1 MIRKAGPEDVSALGA
16 FLEAHV
22 ESSMFLLGNLDAY
35 GTDNTDHPHGTTFFL
50 QETGDGI
57 IGVFG
62 ATNGGLLMCQ
72 IPRLTALE
80 AQTYAHLLKG
90 YTLRG
95 MTGASDQVALILD
108 TLPLGEAVWQVN
120 HEEPL
125 YMMDLATLKVSDATL
140 RAPIEQDRD
149 TLVAW
154 FDAYMT
160 ETRTHPGGD
169 AARHRGEST
178 IRSDRVR
185 LLVEDA
191 RITAMTGLNSVA
203 RGVVQIGGVFVPP
216 ELRGQGRAG
225 RVVARHLADLRGAG
239 LERAILFANSAPAAH
254 AYEKI
259 GFEKIGSYRVALL
272 QDPVTLGNPT

>member
-1 MIRKAGPEDVSALGA
+1 MIRKAGPKDQEALGA
-16 FLEAHV
+16 FLEDHI

-35 GTDNTDHPHGTTFFL
+35 GTQNTDHPHGTTFFL

-80 AQTYAHLLKG
+80 AQTYTHLLKG

-95 MTGASDQVALILD
+95 MTGASEQVALILKA
-108 TLPLGEAVWQVN
+108 LPLGAAVWQIN
-120 HEEPL
+120 HDEPL
-125 YMMDLATLKVSDATL
+125 YTLELAALTPPDATL
-140 RAPIEQDRD
+140 RAPDQTDRD
-149 TLVAW
+149 LLARW

-169 AARHRGEST
+169 AAQHRAASAIT
-178 IRSDRVR
+178 SDRVR
-185 LLVEDA
+185 LLVEDGQ
-191 RITAMTGLNSVA
+191 ITAMTGLNSAA
-203 RGVVQIGGVFVPP
+203 RGVVQIGGVYVPP

-225 RVVARHLADLRGAG
+225 RVVAGHLAELRERGAH
-239 LERAILFANSAPAAH
+239 RAILFANSAHAAR
-254 AYEKI
+254 AYERI
-259 GFEKIGSYRVALL
+259 GFERIGSYRVALL
-272 QDPVTLGNPT
+272 QDPITLGNPA

>member
-1 MIRKAGPEDVSALGA
+1 MIRKAGPDDRAALGA
-16 FLEAHV
+16 FLKAHIDT
-22 ESSMFLLGNLDAY
+22 SMFLLGNLDAY

-95 MTGASDQVALILD
+95 MTGASNQVALILD
-108 TLPLGEAVWQVN
+108 ALPLDDAVWQVN
-120 HEEPL
+120 HDEPL
-125 YMMDLATLKVSDATL
+125 YTLDLATLEAPDATL
-140 RAPIEQDRD
+140 RAPAPGDQD
-149 TLVAW
+149 TLAAW

-160 ETRTHPGGD
+160 ETRTHPGGK
-169 AARHRGEST
+169 AAQHRAANAIG
-178 IRSDRVR
+178 SDHVR

-216 ELRGQGRAG
+216 ELRAQGRAG
-225 RVVARHLADLRGAG
+225 RVVAGHLAELRGAG
-239 LERAILFANSAPAAH
+239 LERAILFANSDHAAR

-259 GFEKIGSYRVALL
+259 GFEQVGSYRVALL
-272 QDPVTLGNPT
+272 QDPVTLGNPA

>member
-1 MIRKAGPEDVSALGA
+1 MIRKAGPEDATALGA
-16 FLEAHV
+16 FLLEHV

-95 MTGASDQVALILD
+95 MTGASEQVTLILD
-108 TLPLGEAVWQVN
+108 ALPLVGAVWQVN
-120 HEEPL
+120 HDEPL
-125 YMMDLATLKVSDATL
+125 YALDLAKLDAPDVIL
-140 RAPIEQDRD
+140 RAPQDADRD
-149 TLVAW
+149 TLAAW

-169 AARHRGEST
+169 AAQHRAASAIG
-178 IRSDRVR
+178 SDRVR
-185 LLVEDA
+185 LLVEDGQ
-191 RITAMTGLNSVA
+191 ITAMTGLNAVA
-203 RGVVQIGGVFVPP
+203 RGVVQIGGIFVPP
-216 ELRGQGRAG
+216 ELRGQRRAG
-225 RVVARHLADLRGAG
+225 RVIAAHLVELRASGFH
-239 LERAILFANSAPAAH
+239 RAVLFANSDAAAQ
-254 AYEKI
+254 AYERI
-259 GFEKIGSYRVALL
+259 GFERIGSYRVALL
-272 QDPVTLGNPT
+272 QDPITLANPA

>member
-1 MIRKAGPEDVSALGA
+1 MIRKAGPEDRDALGA
-16 FLEAHV
+16 FLECHI

-35 GTDNTDHPHGTTFFL
+35 GTHNTDHPHGTTFFL

-57 IGVFG
+57 IGVLG

-72 IPRLTALE
+72 IPRLNAVE

-108 TLPLGEAVWQVN
+108 ALPLGDAVWQIN
-120 HEEPL
+120 HDEPL
-125 YMMDLATLKVSDATL
+125 FTLDLAALKASDATL
-140 RAPIEQDRD
+140 RAPAEKDQDS
-149 TLVAW
+149 LVAW

-169 AARHRGEST
+169 AARHRAAMAIT
-178 IRSDRVR
+178 SDRVR
-185 LLVEDA
+185 LLVEDGQ
-191 RITAMTGLNSVA
+191 ITAMTGLNSAA

-216 ELRGQGRAG
+216 DLRGQGRAG
-225 RVVARHLADLRGAG
+225 RVVAGHLAELRDRGAY
-239 LERAILFANSAPAAH
+239 RAILFASSDHAAR
-254 AYEKI
+254 AYARTGFAQI
-259 GFEKIGSYRVALL
+259 GQYRVALL
-272 QDPVTLGNPT
+272 QEPITLGNPA